1 MKTEAEILDI
11 KRLFREAD
19 AMRAPLHLVHENFL
33 GRGIDLYIGN
43 KQAASD
49 LELLQAHNIGTV
61 FNCAVNL
68 DINLVTTVD
77 PLSTAL
83 PFGWSPV
90 RYYKLGIV
98 DGPGNPHPMMLAG
111 YYQLRSII
119 DQELPKKES
128 YPWTETGNILINCR
142 GGRSRS
148 VTLTAL
154 LLHLDEPEMYP
165 TIDAAVSHIREARQL
180 IKEEWPAAPKQVLV
194 DAAYWAAEQV
204 KRIRPYLPDE
214 NE

>member
-1 MKTEAEILDI
+1 MKTDADIADI
-11 KRLFREAD
+11 KRIFKEAD
-19 AMRAPLHLVHENFL
+19 EARAPLHLVHENFL

-49 LELLQAHNIGTV
+49 PQILKEHNIGTV

-68 DINLVTTVD
+68 DINLVTSAD
-77 PLSTAL
+77 PISKAL
-83 PFGWSPV
+83 AFGWSPV

-98 DGPGNPHPMMLAG
+98 DGPGNPKPMMLAG
-111 YYQLRSII
+111 YYQLRSIL
-119 DQELPKKES
+119 DQELPKKAS

-154 LLHLDEPEMYP
+154 LLHLDEPVTYP
-165 TIDAAVSHIREARQL
+165 TLQSAVAHIREARQL
-180 IKEEWPAAPKQVLV
+180 IRQEWPEAPKQVLV
-194 DAAYWAAEQV
+194 DAAQWAADRVRQF
-204 KRIRPYLPDE
+204 RPFMNDG

>member
-1 MKTEAEILDI
+1 MKSEAEVIDI
-11 KRLFREAD
+11 KRIFREAD
-19 AMRAPLHLVHENFL
+19 AARAPLHLIHENFL

-49 LELLQAHNIGTV
+49 LQLLREHNIGTV

-77 PLSTAL
+77 PISKAL

-98 DGPGNPHPMMLAG
+98 DGPGNPKPMMLAG
-111 YYQLRSII
+111 YYQLRSLI
-119 DQELPKKES
+119 DQQLPKKES
-128 YPWTETGNILINCR
+128 YPWQETGNILINCR

-154 LLHLDEPEMYP
+154 LLHLDEPETYP
-165 TIDAAVSHIREARQL
+165 TLDAAIGHIRVARQL
-180 IKEEWPAAPKQVLV
+180 IKEEWPEAPKQVLV
-194 DAAYWAAEQV
+194 DAAHWTVEQV
-204 KRIRPYLPDE
+204 RRLRPYMSDE
-214 NE
+214 S

>member
-1 MKTEAEILDI
+1 MKTEVEILDI
-11 KRLFREAD
+11 KQIFKQADEA
-19 AMRAPLHLVHENFL
+19 RAPLHLIHENFL
-33 GRGIDLYIGN
+33 GRGLDLYIGN

-49 LELLQAHNIGTV
+49 LQLLKEYNIGTV

-77 PLSTAL
+77 PLSKTL

-98 DGPGNPHPMMLAG
+98 DGSGNPYPMMLAG
-111 YYQLRSII
+111 YYQLRSVI

-128 YPWTETGNILINCR
+128 YPWSETGNILINCR

-154 LLHLDEPEMYP
+154 LLHLDEPERYP
-165 TIDAAVSHIREARQL
+165 TLDAAVAHIRVARQL
-180 IKEEWPAAPKQVLV
+180 IKEEWPEAPKQVLV
-194 DAAYWAAEQV
+194 DAAQWAAEQV
-204 KRIRPYLPDE
+204 RRLRPYMPNE
-214 NE
+214 N

>member
-1 MKTEAEILDI
+1 MSQSTVTDI
-11 KRLFREAD
+11 KQVFREAD
-19 AMRAPLHLVHENFL
+19 EKRAPLHLIHKNFL
-33 GRGIDLYIGN
+33 GRNIDLYIGN

-49 LELLQAHNIGTV
+49 PELLSQHGIGTV

-68 DINLVTTVD
+68 DINLVTTQD
-77 PLSTAL
+77 PLSKVL

-111 YYQLRSII
+111 YYQLRSLI
-119 DQELPKKES
+119 DQELPNKPS
-128 YPWTETGNILINCR
+128 YPWKETGNILINCR

-154 LLHLDEPEMYP
+154 LLHLDEAETYP
-165 TIDAAVSHIREARQL
+165 SLEDAIAHIREARQL
-180 IKEEWPAAPKQVLV
+180 IKEEWPEAPKQVLV
-194 DAAYWAAEQV
+194 DAAHWAAEQV
-204 KRIRPYLPDE
+204 KRLQPYLPKE
-214 NE
+214 KV